1 MTDKKIDV
9 FENYPVYKSLIS
21 LAMPT
26 ILGMLVN
33 VFYNMVDTFFV
44 GQTGDPNQVAAV
56 SLTMPIYLLLMAFG
70 NIFGIGGASYIS
82 RNLGMKQFDKVKKI
96 SSFGFYASIIVG
108 FISMAVFLIFMPFI
122 LKISGASEN
131 TYQFSKDYLM
141 IVAFGAPFVVNQ
153 MAMGQIVRSEGAA
166 KESMIG
172 MMIGTIVNIILDP
185 IMILSMNMGVAG
197 AALATI
203 IGNACSTVY
212 YIWHILRKKSLLSVS
227 IKDFSMQSDILKN
240 VLSIGIPVS
249 INNILMSAS
258 NILINNYA
266 AGYSDSL
273 VAGLGVAQRLFT
285 LVILIFIGL
294 GQGIQPFIG
303 YNFAAKNYKRMNAAI
318 KLSCLISVITGTLL
332 LILSL
337 IFAKQS
343 VRLFID
349 NREVIDYGV
358 TILIACYSVAPIIG
372 FQFIFMSTFQA
383 LGKALPSL
391 VLSLS
396 RQGIAFIP
404 ALIIGTKLFGING
417 IIWSQPIA
425 DVVSIILATIMYIYI
440 YRKMKKQALEEEA
453 DNTSSKNNNEESK
466 LQDNKNDSISVKKE
480 PAYNEIN

>member
-1 MTDKKIDV
+1 MTDKKIDI
-9 FENYPVYKSLIS
+9 FENYPVYKSVFA

-82 RNLGMKQFDKVKKI
+82 RNLGAKQFDKVKKI

-108 FISMAVFLIFMPFI
+108 FISMAIFLIFMPFI
-122 LKISGASEN
+122 LRISGASEN
-131 TYQFSKDYLM
+131 TYQFSKDYLV

-166 KESMIG
+166 KEAMIG
-172 MMIGTIVNIILDP
+172 MMIGTVVNIILDP

-203 IGNACSTVY
+203 IGNACSSVY
-212 YIWHILRKKSLLSVS
+212 YVWHILRKKSLLSVS
-227 IKDFSMQSDILKN
+227 FKDFSMQSDILKN
-240 VLSIGIPVS
+240 VFAIGIPVS

-266 AGYSDSL
+266 AGFGDNL

-285 LVILIFIGL
+285 LVILVFVGL

-303 YNFAAKNYKRMNAAI
+303 YNFAAKNYKRMNASI
-318 KLSCLISVITGTLL
+318 KLSCLISVITGTVL
-332 LILSL
+332 LIFSF
-337 IFAKQS
+337 IFSSQLVK
-343 VRLFID
+343 LFIND
-349 NREVIDYGV
+349 VEVIDYGV
-358 TILIACYSVAPIIG
+358 KILIASYSMAPIIG

-383 LGKALPSL
+383 LGRALPSL

-404 ALIIGTKLFGING
+404 AIIIGTKLFGING

-425 DVVSIILATIMYIYI
+425 DAVSVIIAASMYIYI
-440 YRKMKKQALEEEA
+440 YKKMKNQAIKKEE
-453 DNTSSKNNNEESK
+453 NNSSKKDIENIENNN
-466 LQDNKNDSISVKKE
+466 LQDNNISVKKE

>member
-1 MTDKKIDV
+1 MTDKKIDI
-9 FENYPVYKSLIS
+9 FENYPVYKSVFA

-82 RNLGMKQFDKVKKI
+82 RNLGAKQFDKVKKI

-108 FISMAVFLIFMPFI
+108 FISMAAFLIFMPFI

-131 TYQFSKDYLM
+131 TYQFSKDYLV

-166 KESMIG
+166 KEAMIG
-172 MMIGTIVNIILDP
+172 MMIGTVVNIILDP

-203 IGNACSTVY
+203 IGNACSSVY
-212 YIWHILRKKSLLSVS
+212 YVWHILRKKSLLSVS
-227 IKDFSMQSDILKN
+227 FKDFSMQSDILKN
-240 VLSIGIPVS
+240 VFAIGIPVS

-266 AGYSDSL
+266 SGFGDNL
-273 VAGLGVAQRLFT
+273 LAGLGVAQRLFT
-285 LVILIFIGL
+285 LVILVFVGL

-303 YNFAAKNYKRMNAAI
+303 YNFAAKNYKRMNASI
-318 KLSCLISVITGTLL
+318 KLSCLISVITGTIL
-332 LILSL
+332 LIFSF
-337 IFAKQS
+337 IFASQL

-349 NREVIDYGV
+349 NSEVIDYGV
-358 TILIACYSVAPIIG
+358 KILIASYSMAPIIG

-383 LGKALPSL
+383 LGRALPSL

-404 ALIIGTKLFGING
+404 AIIIGTKLFGING

-425 DVVSIILATIMYIYI
+425 DAVSVIIAAAMYIYI
-440 YRKMKKQALEEEA
+440 YKKMKNQALKEEENNSLRKDSET
-453 DNTSSKNNNEESK
+453 DNLKG
-466 LQDNKNDSISVKKE
+466 DNISLKKE